1 MVDPLWTYNISE
13 VMEIQLAIV
22 LLIAFLVLGPERM
35 MDLAVKLGEMMRKV
49 RETWDEVRM
58 QAYMEEI
65 NKKVME
71 SQSEDETGEDYNE
84 DLVGKEEGTEDERG
98 ERATA
103 DDAPDGTSQGAK
115 NKTD

>member
-1 MVDPLWTYNISE
+1 
-13 VMEIQLAIV
+13 MEIQLAIV

-71 SQSEDETGEDYNE
+71 SQSEDETGYN
-84 DLVGKEEGTEDERG
+84 EEGTEDERG